1 MSLNVTWPQLR
12 GRRAMLLIQA
22 VSGLCFVLHYAL
34 IGAHTGSLMNLL
46 ALLQALAAIPLGE
59 KPGFRVVYLLTLPAI
74 ALGLALTWNGWPSVF
89 ASLGMAGIAVGR
101 YQTRVLPFRII
112 LVSTVPFWTG
122 HNLLVG
128 SLPGLLSDTL
138 VTVSSLVGLRRHLLR
153 ERRAESSALNTP
165 ASATGPASPAP
176 PAGEAPGSGGPSI
189 PR

>member
-1 MSLNVTWPQLR
+1 VALNVAWPQLR
-12 GRRAMLLIQA
+12 ARRPMLLIQA

-34 IGAHTGSLMNLL
+34 IGAFTGSLMNAL
-46 ALLQALAAIPLGE
+46 AMLQALAAIPLGE

-74 ALGLALTWNGWPSVF
+74 ALGLAFTWNGWPSVF

-128 SLPGLLSDTL
+128 SLPGLLSDAL
-138 VTVSSLVGLRRHLLR
+138 VTVSSLLGLWRHLR
-153 ERRAESSALNTP
+153 HERAA
-165 ASATGPASPAP
+165 A
-176 PAGEAPGSGGPSI
+176 
-189 PR
+189 